1 MENITNQLTDA
12 IGATVPDIIA
22 ALAILIVGWIIALI
36 AASVVRRVLRRTS
49 VDDRIAARIMGEER
63 AGQANVER
71 ATSKVVFWLIMVF
84 VFVATFQAL
93 GLTLITQPLNNLLN
107 ELFAFLP
114 RLLGAGILVVI
125 AWGLASLL
133 RILVSRG
140 LEVAKLDER
149 VSRKA
154 DAGEGPR
161 ERRVPVAR
169 TLGDAVYWLVFL
181 LFLPAILGAL
191 ALEGLLTPVQGMLD
205 RFLTFLP
212 NVASAALIA
221 LIGWFVARVVQ
232 RIVSNLLSAAGTDR
246 LSDRVG
252 LSKALGSQKLSRL
265 VGLVV
270 YILILVPVLIA
281 ALDALK
287 LEAVSTPASNM
298 LNMFL
303 EAIPAIFGAALV
315 VGLSYVVGRLV
326 AGLVGNL
333 LAGIGFDR
341 ILLRLKL
348 TRAESQDP
356 LWTPSA
362 IVGHV
367 VLVVIMLF
375 AATEAFALL
384 GFEALS
390 GLVSQFL
397 FFAGHVAMGLAIFG
411 LGLYLADVVARVIRA
426 SGVMQAG
433 LLALVARVSVLLLAG
448 AMALQ
453 QMGFANEIVVIGFG
467 VIVGSVAVA
476 LAVAFGVGGR
486 HIAARELENWVN
498 SWKSD

>member
-1 MENITNQLTDA
+1 
-12 IGATVPDIIA
+12 
-22 ALAILIVGWIIALI
+22 
-36 AASVVRRVLRRTS
+36 
-49 VDDRIAARIMGEER
+49 
-63 AGQANVER
+63 
-71 ATSKVVFWLIMVF
+71 
-84 VFVATFQAL
+84 
-93 GLTLITQPLNNLLN
+93 
-107 ELFAFLP
+107 
-114 RLLGAGILVVI
+114 
-125 AWGLASLL
+125 
-133 RILVSRG
+133 
-140 LEVAKLDER
+140 
-149 VSRKA
+149 
-154 DAGEGPR
+154 
-161 ERRVPVAR
+161 
-169 TLGDAVYWLVFL
+169 
-181 LFLPAILGAL
+181 
-191 ALEGLLTPVQGMLD
+191 MLD

-212 NVASAALIA
+212 NIASAALIA

-232 RIVSNLLSAAGTDR
+232 RIVSNLLSAAGTDQ

-265 VGLVV
+265 
-270 YILILVPVLIA
+270 
-281 ALDALK
+281 
-287 LEAVSTPASNM
+287 
-298 LNMFL
+298 
-303 EAIPAIFGAALV
+303 

-348 TRAESQDP
+348 TRGESQDP

-411 LGLYLADVVARVIRA
+411 LGLYLADVVARVIGA
-426 SGVMQAG
+426 SGVVQAG